1 MAPSFLLFGFG
12 FSNRGKGL
20 PNSTRAM
27 NICHGVLLE
36 VRIRQET
43 APKSGQSILSNGTVG
58 FPQAFR
64 RTAPLWTQP
73 LTLKESSA
81 PKSTTTSK
89 MHHNSLY
96 AEFASM
102 IFRDL
107 PWCSMMSRDVP
118 WCSVSTPR
126 RWTEHDSL
134 HDRAIST
141 STVCETDG
149 FHQNT
154 FTGFILVKKAVQHG
168 STIHI
173 CILDHFR

>member
-1 MAPSFLLFGFG
+1 
-12 FSNRGKGL
+12 
-20 PNSTRAM
+20 M

-64 RTAPLWTQP
+64 RTAPLWTTQP

-96 AEFASM
+96 AELGSM

-107 PWCSMMSRDVP
+107 P
-118 WCSVSTPR
+118 
-126 RWTEHDSL
+126 
-134 HDRAIST
+134 
-141 STVCETDG
+141 
-149 FHQNT
+149 
-154 FTGFILVKKAVQHG
+154 
-168 STIHI
+168 
-173 CILDHFR
+173 